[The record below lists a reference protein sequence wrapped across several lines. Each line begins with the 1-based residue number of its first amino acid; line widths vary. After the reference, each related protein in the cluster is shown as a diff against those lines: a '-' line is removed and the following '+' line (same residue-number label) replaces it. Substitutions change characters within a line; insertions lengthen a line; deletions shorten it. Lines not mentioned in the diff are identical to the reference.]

1 MAEKKIDETTA
12 GVLIVLI
19 REIGAVLRK
28 WFGRRKKKEV
38 EDVSVSEVDCEPKIQ
53 GE

>member
-19 REIGAVLRK
+19 REISAVLRK
-28 WFGRRKKKEV
+28 LFSRKKKKEV
-38 EDVSVSEVDCEPKIQ
+38 EDVSISETNAKS
-53 GE
+53 